1 MVLAGA
7 AVVGVLSL
15 VLAVLALWREVSIL
29 EARLSHSGG
38 RIVDGP
44 EIGSL
49 VPPTLRRRDALYL
62 FLSDDCPACH
72 EVVADLRQQE
82 RWDFNAYAV
91 RVRDGDW
98 DHPDLDVFAELP
110 DHVQAVSDDD
120 GDRIVTALAV
130 RASPLAIAVHDGL
143 VVAKGYLRGNQ
154 DVIEVARALRGLA
167 RTPDASPKMTVS
179 VTRP

>member
-1 MVLAGA
+1 MALAGI
-7 AVVGVLSL
+7 AVLGVLIL

-49 VPPTLRRRDALYL
+49 VPPTLRRHDALYL

-82 RWDFNAYAV
+82 RWDFDAFAV
-91 RVRDGDW
+91 RIRDGDR
-98 DHPDLDVFAELP
+98 DHSDLDVFAELP
-110 DHVQAVSDDD
+110 DHVLGVSDDD

-143 VVAKGYLRGNQ
+143 VVAKGYLRGNE
-154 DVIEVARALRGLA
+154 DVIEVSRALRGFG
-167 RTPDASPKMTVS
+167 RTPDAGLEITV
-179 VTRP
+179 R